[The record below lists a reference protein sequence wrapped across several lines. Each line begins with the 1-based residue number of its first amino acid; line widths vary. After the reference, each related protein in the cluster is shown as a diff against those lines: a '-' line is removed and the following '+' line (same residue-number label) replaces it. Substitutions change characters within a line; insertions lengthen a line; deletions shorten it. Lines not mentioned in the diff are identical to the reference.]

1 MSQPDNLTQLLNNWA
16 GGDQAAG
23 EILTPMV
30 YDELHKLAQRLFRSE
45 NSHHTLQPTALVHEA
60 YAKLIDVDVSWQNRA
75 HFYALAARM
84 MRRLLI
90 NHAKARRAAKRGGS
104 AVRVPL
110 DEELHG
116 DGESDTSLLDLNAAI
131 RSLAHVDER
140 KAELIELQ
148 YFGGLS
154 LREMQAVTG
163 MSSSTL
169 DRHLRLARA
178 WLKDALSGNS

>member
-1 MSQPDNLTQLLNNWA
+1 MSNPDNLTQLLNNWA
-16 GGDQAAG
+16 DGDQAAG

-30 YDELHKLAQRLFRSE
+30 YEELHKLAQRLFRSE
-45 NSHHTLQPTALVHEA
+45 SSAHTLQPTALVHEA

-90 NHAKARRAAKRGGS
+90 NHAKARHAAKRGGT
-104 AVRVPL
+104 AVRIPI
-110 DEELHG
+110 DDDLHG
-116 DGESDTSLLDLNAAI
+116 ERDGDAQLLDLNEAI
-131 RSLAHVDER
+131 RGLAEVDER

-178 WLKDALSGNS
+178 WLKDALSD

>member
-1 MSQPDNLTQLLNNWA
+1 MTDNGHITRLLNDWA
-16 GGDQAAG
+16 EGDQQAG
-23 EILTPMV
+23 KELTPLV
-30 YDELHKLAQRLFRSE
+30 YDELLKLARRLFRDEAS
-45 NSHHTLQPTALVHEA
+45 SHTLQPTALVHEA

-90 NHAKARRAAKRGGS
+90 NHAKSRRAAKRGGS
-104 AVRVPL
+104 AVRIPL
-110 DEELHG
+110 DDSLHG
-116 DGESDTSLLDLNAAI
+116 SGDRDAELLDLDAAI
-131 RSLAHVDER
+131 ADLAAVDPR

-154 LREMQAVTG
+154 IKEIQTVTG
-163 MSSSTL
+163 MSQSTL

-178 WLKDALSGNS
+178 WLKDALSAH